1 MVPARSSAGYTGGVR
16 TLLLTLLVF
25 GCGSSREAEE
35 TPTTPPPAVDPR
47 PAVPS
52 AFEHEPDPE
61 AGDAPQ
67 AEPKPDAARA
77 EVPIRARKIAMNAR
91 PGLIAFSDALE
102 NGGSLWVGQLD
113 GNGGRDTVL
122 FVPPGIRPEQ
132 PFDLVVHFHGT
143 YSENISEPTSGV
155 PKKEWVGWDRLQ
167 QSIDAITEVQSKG
180 GRNVALL
187 YPISAG
193 KRMEPSWKGWSNKM
207 YDRMWMT
214 PVEGD
219 ARYIDAFEPMLDQAL
234 ATLERELGVPR
245 SRVAE
250 RVTVEGHSA
259 GGIALRNVA
268 ASGTRRVREYL
279 FLDAS
284 FQDWADGCF
293 AVVRDQKLD
302 ALVTLVIT
310 QGGIADPFGKHDPW
324 CDRLEEA
331 SRSWPELAHTCQGKP
346 QRKTGLGK
354 LTCET
359 HEEQAKAWP
368 DYARWCDAMKGD
380 MQDEPGVFVF
390 RTKIPHGKQPRHFV
404 GGLELPAD
412 RFGD

>member
-1 MVPARSSAGYTGGVR
+1 MPQPESEPETGPV
-16 TLLLTLLVF
+16 
-25 GCGSSREAEE
+25 
-35 TPTTPPPAVDPR
+35 
-47 PAVPS
+47 
-52 AFEHEPDPE
+52 
-61 AGDAPQ
+61 
-67 AEPKPDAARA
+67 RA
-77 EVPIRARKIAMNAR
+77 EVPTRARKIAMNAR

-102 NGGSLWVGQLD
+102 NDGSLWVGQLD

-143 YSENISEPTSGV
+143 YSENISEPTNGV

-219 ARYIDAFEPMLDQAL
+219 ARYIDTFEPMLDQAL

-245 SRVAE
+245 SMVAE
-250 RVTVEGHSA
+250 RVTAEGHSA

-268 ASGTRRVREYL
+268 ASGTHRVREYI

-293 AVVRDQKLD
+293 AAVRDQKLD

-310 QGGIADPFGKHDPW
+310 QGGIADPFGKRDPW

-331 SRSWPELAHTCQGKP
+331 SRTWPELAPTCEGKP
-346 QRKTGLGK
+346 KRKTGLGK
-354 LTCET
+354 LTCNT
-359 HEEQAKAWP
+359 HEEEAKAWP
-368 DYARWCDAMKGD
+368 DYAQWCEAMKSD
-380 MQDEPGVFVF
+380 MKDEPGVFVF
-390 RTKIPHGKQPRHFV
+390 RTKVPHGKQPRHFV
-404 GGLELPAD
+404 GGLELPVD
-412 RFGD
+412 RLKH